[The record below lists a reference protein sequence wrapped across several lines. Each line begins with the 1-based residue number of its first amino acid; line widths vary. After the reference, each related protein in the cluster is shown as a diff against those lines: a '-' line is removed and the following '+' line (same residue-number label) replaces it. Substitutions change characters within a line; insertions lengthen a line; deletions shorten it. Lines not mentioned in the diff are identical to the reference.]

1 MQRYFKDT
9 KDNIYT
15 LSVDDS
21 HHILKVMRMNLND
34 KIEVVNNR
42 ILHIAK
48 IINNNNDIVTV
59 ENIEEITED
68 NELPLSITLVQA
80 AVKEQKMDY
89 ILQKSCE
96 LGISDVKVL
105 NTKRSIVKLARK
117 EDKKIIRWN
126 KILKEASE
134 QSKRNKVPTV
144 SNILDIKELI
154 KLDYDIKLL
163 CTVNEKVKSIKKLL
177 SNININDRIIFVVGP
192 EGGFYPE
199 EEELMMSSGFIPITL
214 GNRVL
219 RTETASALVLSCINY
234 QFMEE

>member
-9 KDNIYT
+9 KENIYS
-15 LSVDDS
+15 LSTEDS
-21 HHILKVMRMNLND
+21 HHILKVMRMTIND
-34 KIEVVNNR
+34 EIEVVNNEV
-42 ILHIAK
+42 LYIAK
-48 IINNNNDIVTV
+48 IINTNNDIITV
-59 ENIEEITED
+59 ENIKESTEH

-80 AVKEQKMDY
+80 AVKEQKLDY

-96 LGISDVKVL
+96 LGISDIKVL
-105 NTKRSIVKLARK
+105 NSKRSIVKLDKK
-117 EDKKIIRWN
+117 EDKKINRWN

-144 SNILDIKELI
+144 SNILDIKDLI

-192 EGGFYPE
+192 EGGFSPD
-199 EEELMMSSGFIPITL
+199 EEELMINNGFIPTTL
-214 GNRVL
+214 GDRVL
-219 RTETASALVLSCINY
+219 RTETVSSFVLSCINY
-234 QFMEE
+234 ETME